1 MLARIWHY
9 LTRKFGGKSPS
20 SEPQRSK
27 IKALRFPLLMT
38 LVLFLS
44 WLLAI
49 PLKLHAAQLQI
60 FLPGGGIYIKQV
72 ESFKDR
78 RLHKVVPQTVDYSC
92 GAAAMA
98 TLLRYHFGH
107 QIAEKEVTLGMFQHG
122 DKDEIR
128 QRGFSMLDMK
138 NYARSRGLQVEGYKI
153 EDVKALKN
161 MNIPVIALI
170 DTARYKHFVVVR
182 KVDDRFVYVSDPSW
196 GNRKILLE
204 DFKNNWN
211 RVILVCAGACE
222 GTPEGLFSEAEDC
235 ALPKDRAL
243 HDRSMLGHRFAMD
256 PTNAIYRVGMFSR
269 TPITGLIN
277 GALGA
282 VP

>member
-1 MLARIWHY
+1 MLARIWHS

-20 SEPQRSK
+20 SGPQRSK

-44 WLLAI
+44 LLLAI

-60 FLPGGGIYIKQV
+60 FLPGGGIYMKKV

-107 QIAEKEVTLGMFQHG
+107 QVAEKEVTLGMFQTG

-153 EDVKALKN
+153 EDVNALKK

-196 GNRKILLE
+196 GNRKISLE

-211 RVILVCAGACE
+211 RVILVCTGACE

-235 ALPKDRAL
+235 ASPKDRAV

-277 GALGA
+277 GALGT
-282 VP
+282 VR

>member
-1 MLARIWHY
+1 MLARIWHS

-20 SEPQRSK
+20 SGPQRSK

-44 WLLAI
+44 LLLAI

-60 FLPGGGIYIKQV
+60 FLPGGGIYVKKV

-98 TLLRYHFGH
+98 TLLRYQFGH
-107 QIAEKEVTLGMFQHG
+107 QVAEKEVTLGMFQHG

-138 NYARSRGLQVEGYKI
+138 NYARSRGLQVEGYKLD
-153 EDVKALKN
+153 DVNALKK

-196 GNRKILLE
+196 GNRKISLE

-211 RVILVCAGACE
+211 RVILVCTGACE

-235 ALPKDRAL
+235 ASPKDRAV

-256 PTNAIYRVGMFSR
+256 PTNPIYRVSTFSR

-277 GALGA
+277 GALGT
-282 VP
+282 VR